1 MIKATDS
8 VTRRN
13 IPGVHGMF
21 GMQVETAQTR
31 LFESLLSR
39 KLRFEKKMRKAVVGR
54 AASLPGASQLQI
66 GYSVQL
72 KSNPCDLTGIMILSD
87 R

>member
-54 AASLPGASQLQI
+54 AAVRHSFKLVTQ
-66 GYSVQL
+66 YN
-72 KSNPCDLTGIMILSD
+72 SNLIHVI
-87 R
+87 